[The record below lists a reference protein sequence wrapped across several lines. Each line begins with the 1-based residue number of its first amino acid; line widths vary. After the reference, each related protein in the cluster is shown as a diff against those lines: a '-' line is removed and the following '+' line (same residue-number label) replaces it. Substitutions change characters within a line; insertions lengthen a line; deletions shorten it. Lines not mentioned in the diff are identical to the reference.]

1 MAEGDRGPRGRQ
13 QAGSTPSTRPAAKG
27 QLYKV
32 SLAVL
37 TVVGCML
44 VAAFVGAVAAGLLLL
59 PFSQLFGWAP
69 PLGLTTAIW
78 AVVAVPAAFIFLR
91 DERRSTLS

>member
-1 MAEGDRGPRGRQ
+1 
-13 QAGSTPSTRPAAKG
+13 
-27 QLYKV
+27 V

-91 DERRSTLS
+91 DERSSILS